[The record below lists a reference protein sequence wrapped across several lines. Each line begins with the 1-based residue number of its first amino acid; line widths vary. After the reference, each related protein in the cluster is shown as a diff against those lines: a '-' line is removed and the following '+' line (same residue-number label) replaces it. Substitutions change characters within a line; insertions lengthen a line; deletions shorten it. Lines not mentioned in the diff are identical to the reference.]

1 MGEVLLREVVVD
13 LKLDIIEPLIAD
25 PRPDM
30 QRRVVVVRDIDLDK
44 FRSRCQ
50 PITLR
55 IGFAVEFG
63 NTSGLPLYLGIF

>member
-1 MGEVLLREVVVD
+1 MVEVLLREIVVD
-13 LKLDIIEPLIAD
+13 LKLDIIEQLVAD
-25 PRPDM
+25 TCPDM

-55 IGFAVEFG
+55 IGFAVELVNAFR
-63 NTSGLPLYLGIF
+63 LLFYLRIF